1 MFSKDLL
8 SPYITRFRPIYQ
20 QMSSA
25 KLELCCKDLYVT
37 VNFKT
42 VYIDVLKKNISTPKF
57 ARLERRAES
66 RADEARVET
75 ENQQNISANANIK
88 AEKAPT
94 DTQKATLETVEADNY
109 VKEVNQSAK
118 EAKVITLK
126 TKKDLEKALA
136 KFKVEVEQAKAIL
149 RIIIKQLKRQNFW
162 TKTLSE

>member
-1 MFSKDLL
+1 MISESFLD
-8 SPYITRFRPIYQ
+8 
-20 QMSSA
+20 
-25 KLELCCKDLYVT
+25 
-37 VNFKT
+37 KT

-75 ENQQNISANANIK
+75 KNQQNLAANANIK

-109 VKEVNQSAK
+109 AKEVNQSAK

-149 RIIIKQLKRQNFW
+149 
-162 TKTLSE
+162 